1 MLRLA
6 LIAACL
12 SLGAPA
18 LAQVYVY
25 PLNNQSEAQQR
36 SDEAECQHWA
46 VNQTGYHPNQQSQVG
61 RSAGRG
67 AVRGGI
73 GGAVIGGIAGDA
85 GKGAAAGAVIGGVG
99 SGVRQSAAEDRARQN
114 WTRAYAACLD
124 ARGYSVR

>member
-1 MLRLA
+1 MRVA
-6 LIAACL
+6 FLIA
-12 SLGAPA
+12 SLTLAAPA
-18 LAQVYVY
+18 AAQVYVY

-36 SDEAECQHWA
+36 SDKAECERWA
-46 VNQTGYHPNQQSQVG
+46 VNQSGYHPYQQSQVG

-73 GGAVIGGIAGDA
+73 RGAVIGEISGGDA

-99 SGVRQSAAEDRARQN
+99 SGARRSAAEDQARSN